1 MNAKQ
6 CNANGRVFG
15 GKSCTKLN
23 CMKTKIFEKATSTLV
38 FYKKQSLVFSK
49 RLMSDMEAGKGK
61 PSRYSCK
68 I

>member
-1 MNAKQ
+1 MRSNAMPTE
-6 CNANGRVFG
+6 GFLEL

-38 FYKKQSLVFSK
+38 FYKKQSLIFSK